1 MPASS
6 PDFDAAFFRTALGR
20 YATGVTV
27 VTTSDLDGA
36 PIGLTVSSFNSVS
49 LNPPLVLWS
58 LRRASMHYDDFM
70 AQGGFAIH
78 VLGAPQRD
86 LARVFSQPVADRYA
100 GLDWYVGQDGIPVFD
115 ACAARFECATRQV
128 LEVGDHAVL
137 IGEVLRLHAPDDDG
151 GALVFHKGAFLPQ
164 AGVPVV

>member
-1 MPASS
+1 MSVSHDLSPA
-6 PDFDAAFFRTALGR
+6 RLRRALGR

-27 VTTSDLDGA
+27 VTAAGADG
-36 PIGLTVSSFNSVS
+36 PIGLTVNSFAPVS
-49 LNPPLVLWS
+49 LEPPLVLWS
-58 LRRASMHYDDFM
+58 LRRASIHYADFT
-70 AQGGFAIH
+70 ARGGFAIH

-100 GLDWYVGQDGIPVFD
+100 GLDWYATEDGIPVFD

-137 IGEVLRLHAPDDDG
+137 IGEVRRLHAPDDHG
-151 GALVFHKGAFLPQ
+151 GALVFHDGSFLSHL
-164 AGVPVV
+164 GDPVV

>member
-1 MPASS
+1 MTCATLDLS
-6 PDFDAAFFRTALGR
+6 PPRLRQALGR

-27 VTTSDLDGA
+27 VTAAGA
-36 PIGLTVSSFNSVS
+36 QGPIGLTVNSFAPVS
-49 LNPPLVLWS
+49 LDPPLVLWS

-100 GLDWYVGQDGIPVFD
+100 GLDWYLGQDGIPVFD

>member
-1 MPASS
+1 MSASLDLS
-6 PDFDAAFFRTALGR
+6 TTRLRRALGR

-27 VTTSDLDGA
+27 VTAAGA
-36 PIGLTVSSFNSVS
+36 QGPIGLTVNSFASVS
-49 LNPPLVLWS
+49 LDPPLVLWS
-58 LRRASMHYDDFM
+58 LRRASMHYADFT
-70 AQGGFAIH
+70 AQGGFAVH
-78 VLGAPQRD
+78 VLGAPQRE

-100 GLDWYVGQDGIPVFD
+100 GLAWYTGQDGIPVFD

-151 GALVFHKGAFLPQ
+151 GALVFHNGAFLPQ
-164 AGVPVV
+164 VGVPVV